1 MNTISPNNSTPD
13 MAAATQTVSD
23 NKAVD
28 QGATFLTD
36 RTANN
41 VRQAGVQ
48 NQPAFAQS
56 NTRQTQSSTPQ
67 AQNSTQQSNTQQSN
81 TQQSNTQQNNA
92 EQPLERDQL
101 EKMAQQLQEF
111 MGEMNR
117 SLQFQVDEDSG
128 RDVIKVLDKD
138 TGDIIKQ
145 YPSEEVLNLV
155 SKLSETA
162 GLLIDHTV

>member
-67 AQNSTQQSNTQQSN
+67 AQNSTQQSN

-162 GLLIDHTV
+162 GLLIDQTV

>member
-1 MNTISPNNSTPD
+1 MNTINSNAEVTLPTPLAGED
-13 MAAATQTVSD
+13 KVVGQAASSLTER
-23 NKAVD
+23 AVD
-28 QGATFLTD
+28 D
-36 RTANN
+36 
-41 VRQAGVQ
+41 VKQADTQ
-48 NQPAFAQS
+48 NQQ
-56 NTRQTQSSTPQ
+56 RL
-67 AQNSTQQSNTQQSN
+67 
-81 TQQSNTQQNNA
+81 QQNQYEKNNQEVTA
-92 EQPLERDQL
+92 QPLEREQL